1 MIGFI
6 VRLFLSLFLDKDG
19 RQALARRAHINQ
31 LEDELKIEMAKTNA
45 LINAL
50 NKQGDQALGIS
61 DDRQAEI
68 AKALESQTRA
78 QAALNELDPET
89 RRRMIE
95 RVLADEPQVNGP
107 TSDAGPGGTVVG
119 GGDDEAIGEGGA
131 LGEGERG

>member
-1 MIGFI
+1 VIGFI
-6 VRLFLSLFLDKDG
+6 VRMFLSFFLDKEG
-19 RQALARRAHINQ
+19 RQALARGAHVKQ

-45 LINAL
+45 LIKAL
-50 NKQGDQALGIS
+50 NTQGSQSLGIS

-68 AKALESQTRA
+68 TQALESQTRA

-95 RVLADEPQVNGP
+95 RVLAEEPKAEGP

-119 GGDDEAIGEGGA
+119 GGDDEAM
-131 LGEGERG
+131 GEGERG